1 MSLFDTLIVQPI
13 FNLLIAIYGILPGSD
28 FGIALII
35 FTIIVRLAMW
45 PLVKKQLHQTK
56 VMRAIQPELKKIKA
70 KAKGNRQMEAQLM
83 MELYRERGVSPFGS
97 IGLLLIQLPIFIAL
111 FHVIQIMTIHRD
123 QIASYT
129 YDFLERLGPI
139 QSIISDANHEFNE
152 SLLGVVN
159 LTKHAVGS
167 EGIYLPLLLLAAIAS
182 VLQYVQSKQTS
193 PVPAEKRRLRDIMK
207 ESASGKQAD
216 QAEISAAMSQNMIKI
231 FPFITF
237 FVAIYLPGA
246 LVLYYAASSAVAVIQ
261 QKIVLGRDI
270 EEMENLA
277 DAPDK
282 VVKKNKKSTAPT
294 EPVSAE
300 KRADEAVDAEIVT
313 SIDKPADKPA
323 QKPTPKR
330 SGKRK
335 KGKRR

>member
-13 FNLLIAIYGILPGSD
+13 FNLLVAIYGLIPGSD

-35 FTIIVRLAMW
+35 FTVIVRLAMW

-70 KAKGNRQMEAQLM
+70 KAKGNRQVEAQLM

-111 FHVIQIMTIHRD
+111 FRVIQIMTLHRD
-123 QIASYT
+123 QIAAFT
-129 YDFLERLGPI
+129 YDFLEKLGPI
-139 QSIISDANHEFNE
+139 HAIISDPNHQFNE
-152 SLLGVVN
+152 SLLSFVN

-167 EGIYLPLLLLAAIAS
+167 EGVYIPLLLLAALAS
-182 VLQYVQSKQTS
+182 ILQYIQSRQTA
-193 PVPAEKRRLRDIMK
+193 PIPAERRKLRDIMK
-207 ESASGKQAD
+207 ESAGGKQAD

-246 LVLYYAASSAVAVIQ
+246 LVLYYAVSSGVAVIQ
-261 QKIVLGRDI
+261 QKIVLGRDV
-270 EEMENLA
+270 EEMEDLA
-277 DAPDK
+277 DKDK
-282 VVKKNKKSTAPT
+282 PNKKNKAAKTSTPDVEKRAENAQEAEVVT
-294 EPVSAE
+294 EPV
-300 KRADEAVDAEIVT
+300 DQP
-313 SIDKPADKPA
+313 SITKA
-323 QKPTPKR
+323 
-330 SGKRK
+330 GKRK
-335 KGKRR
+335 KGKK

>member
-56 VMRAIQPELKKIKA
+56 VMRSIQPELKKIKA
-70 KAKGNRQMEAQLM
+70 KAKGNRQVEAQLM
-83 MELYRERGVSPFGS
+83 MELYRERGVSPFS
-97 IGLLLIQLPIFIAL
+97 SFGLLLIQLPIFIAL
-111 FHVIQIMTIHRD
+111 FRVIQIMTVNRD
-123 QIASYT
+123 QIANFT
-129 YDFLERLGPI
+129 YDFLEKLGPI
-139 QSIISDANHEFNE
+139 QAIIADANHQFNE
-152 SLLGVVN
+152 SLLGIIN

-167 EGIYLPLLLLAAIAS
+167 EGIYWPLLILAAVAS
-182 VLQYVQSKQTS
+182 VLQYIQSKQTT
-193 PVPAEKRRLRDIMK
+193 PVPTEQKRLRDIMK
-207 ESASGKQAD
+207 ESATGKQAD

-246 LVLYYAASSAVAVIQ
+246 LVLYYAASSGVAVIQ

-282 VVKKNKKSTAPT
+282 SKKKAKKTVKAETPTAEQRAESAGEAEVVS
-294 EPVSAE
+294 EPVA
-300 KRADEAVDAEIVT
+300 
-313 SIDKPADKPA
+313 
-323 QKPTPKR
+323 PTPKKPNTQK
-330 SGKRK
+330 SGRK
-335 KGKRR
+335 KRRR

>member
-28 FGIALII
+28 FGVALII

-56 VMRAIQPELKKIKA
+56 VMRAIQPELKKIKT
-70 KAKGNRQMEAQLM
+70 KAKGNRQLEAQLM

-111 FHVIQIMTIHRD
+111 FRVIQIMTIHRD
-123 QIASYT
+123 QISQFT
-129 YDFLERLGPI
+129 YDFLEKLAPI
-139 QSIISDANHEFNE
+139 NAIITDPNHQFNE
-152 SLLGVVN
+152 SLFGVIN

-167 EGIYLPLLLLAAIAS
+167 EGIYLPLLLLAALAS
-182 VLQYVQSKQTS
+182 VLQYIQSKQTT
-193 PVPAEKRRLRDIMK
+193 PVPTERKRLRDIMK
-207 ESASGKQAD
+207 ASASGQQAD

-246 LVLYYAASSAVAVIQ
+246 LVLYYAVSSGVAVIQ

-270 EEMENLA
+270 EEMEDLA

-282 VVKKNKKSTAPT
+282 KSRKHKKPTASP
-294 EPVSAE
+294 EPVTAE
-300 KRADEAVDAEIVT
+300 QRAEDAVDAEIVPPPT
-313 SIDKPADKPA
+313 DKPV
-323 QKPTPKR
+323 PKTTTNK

-335 KGKRR
+335 KGKKR

>member
-56 VMRAIQPELKKIKA
+56 VMRSIQPELKKIKA
-70 KAKGNRQMEAQLM
+70 KAKGNRQLEAQLM

-111 FHVIQIMTIHRD
+111 FRVIQIMTIHRD
-123 QIASYT
+123 QIASFT
-129 YDFLERLGPI
+129 YDFLEKLGPI
-139 QSIISDANHEFNE
+139 QTIIADANHQFNE

-167 EGIYLPLLLLAAIAS
+167 EGIYWPLLILAAVAS
-182 VLQYVQSKQTS
+182 VLQYIQSKQTT
-193 PVPAEKRRLRDIMK
+193 PVPTEQKRLRDIMK
-207 ESASGKQAD
+207 ESATGKQAD

-246 LVLYYAASSAVAVIQ
+246 LVLYYAASSGVAVIQ

-270 EEMENLA
+270 EEMEDLA

-282 VVKKNKKSTAPT
+282 SKKKTKKTARVEAPT
-294 EPVSAE
+294 AE
-300 KRADEAVDAEIVT
+300 KRAESANEAEVVSEPTAVT
-313 SIDKPADKPA
+313 
-323 QKPTPKR
+323 QKSNKANHQK
-330 SGKRK
+330 SGRKKKRK
-335 KGKRR
+335 

>member
-56 VMRAIQPELKKIKA
+56 VMRSIQPELKKIKA
-70 KAKGNRQMEAQLM
+70 KAKGNRQLEAQLM

-111 FHVIQIMTIHRD
+111 FRVIQIMTIHRD
-123 QIASYT
+123 QIATFT
-129 YDFLERLGPI
+129 YDFLEKLGPV
-139 QSIISDANHEFNE
+139 QAIIADANHQFNE
-152 SLLGVVN
+152 SLLGIIN

-167 EGIYLPLLLLAAIAS
+167 EGIYWPLLILAAVAS
-182 VLQYVQSKQTS
+182 VLQYIQSKQTT
-193 PVPAEKRRLRDIMK
+193 PVPTEQKRLRDIMK
-207 ESASGKQAD
+207 ASADGKQAD

-246 LVLYYAASSAVAVIQ
+246 LVLYYAASSGVAVIQ

-270 EEMENLA
+270 EEMEDLA
-277 DAPDK
+277 DTPDK
-282 VVKKNKKSTAPT
+282 SKKKAKKTTKPEASTAEQRAET
-294 EPVSAE
+294 AEEAEVVSEP
-300 KRADEAVDAEIVT
+300 AVT
-313 SIDKPADKPA
+313 PPKSNKPNH
-323 QKPTPKR
+323 QK
-330 SGKRK
+330 SGRKKKRK
-335 KGKRR
+335 